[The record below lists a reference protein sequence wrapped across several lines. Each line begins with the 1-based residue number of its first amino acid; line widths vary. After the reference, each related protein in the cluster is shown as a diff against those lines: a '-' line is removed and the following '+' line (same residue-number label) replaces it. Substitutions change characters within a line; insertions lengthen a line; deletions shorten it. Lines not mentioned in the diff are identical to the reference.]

1 MKFRIANQTDMDM
14 DFDIITE
21 DGGIASVHH
30 NGENLVTTYYQT
42 RLTEIRGGDIWEQ
55 LAEGKAYVQDWDE
68 DAEQDEI
75 VRAALDWLVFPA
87 PAIWVHDEKLFKH
100 LIK

>member
-1 MKFRIANQTDMDM
+1 MKFRIANQTDIEM

-21 DGGIASVHH
+21 DGGIVSVHH
-30 NGENLVTTYYQT
+30 NGENLVSTYYQT
-42 RLTEIRGGDIWEQ
+42 RLTDIRGGDIWDE
-55 LAEGKAYVQDWDE
+55 LAEGKAYVKDWDE
-68 DAEQDEI
+68 DTEQDEI